1 MSTMQVTYR
10 KSSIGY
16 AQDQKATLAALGL
29 KKLNQTVEHQ
39 ITPSIVGM
47 VTKVRHLVSVDG
59 SPADSIKGMAVLQKV
74 DLPEESKS

>member
-1 MSTMQVTYR
+1 MSKMQVTYR

-16 AQDQKATLAALGL
+16 AQNQKATLAALGL
-29 KKLNQTVEHQ
+29 KKLNQTVEHE

-59 SPADSIKGMAVLQKV
+59 NPADSAQGMAVLQKV
-74 DLPEESKS
+74 ERPQEAKS